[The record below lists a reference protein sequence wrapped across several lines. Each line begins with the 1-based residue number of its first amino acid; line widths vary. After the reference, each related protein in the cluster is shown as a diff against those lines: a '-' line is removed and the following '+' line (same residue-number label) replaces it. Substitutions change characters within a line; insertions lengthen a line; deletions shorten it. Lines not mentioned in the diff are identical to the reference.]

1 MLSACE
7 TVLRIAIEPGDSGFL
22 GPSPGLEW
30 PSTDLLSR
38 VPAVQG
44 RPDGI
49 DGRIELTATRVF
61 CKHSD
66 EYKSPSE
73 TRRFLNGP

>member
-1 MLSACE
+1 MLSACDNA
-7 TVLRIAIEPGDSGFL
+7 VRIAIELRDSGFRAR
-22 GPSPGLEW
+22 PQGLKW

-38 VPAVQG
+38 ALAVQG

-49 DGRIELTATRVF
+49 DGRIALTATRVF

-66 EYKSPSE
+66 EYKAPSE